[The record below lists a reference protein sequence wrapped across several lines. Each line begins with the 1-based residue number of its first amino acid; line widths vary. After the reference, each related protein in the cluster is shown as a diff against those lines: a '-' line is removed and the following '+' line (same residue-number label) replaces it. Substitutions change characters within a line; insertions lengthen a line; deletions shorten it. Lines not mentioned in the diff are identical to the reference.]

1 MMFLFIILMVLVF
14 GKLVKFAFKAA
25 WSITMILLTLCILP
39 IILVLIAVAGF
50 VSIAVATLVV
60 VGLIACVASLATA
73 I

>member
-25 WSITMILLTLCILP
+25 WSITMILLTLGILP